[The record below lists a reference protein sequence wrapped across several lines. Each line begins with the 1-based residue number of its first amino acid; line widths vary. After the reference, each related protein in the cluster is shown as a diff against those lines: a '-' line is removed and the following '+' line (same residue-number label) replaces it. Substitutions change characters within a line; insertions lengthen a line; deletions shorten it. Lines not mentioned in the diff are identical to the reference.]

1 MDDVWGQEPFVSS
14 DDASLE
20 YTSTTAMSS
29 QTLEDIVASFDLSS
43 SSYANAE
50 TSSPS
55 SCKLEHLAEQL
66 VTCDL
71 QHTTDGRGAS
81 SEQSHAMTYQP
92 DQSAMPGYNEHDFE
106 ISASTLYQAPNP
118 TDAQQDIDWNARLQ
132 EVQRFVDELEASQ
145 EGGLDVDRSMFHM
158 PSPIDVGGG
167 DYYQHEF
174 AASGNQG
181 GYLDGSLASSESPL
195 RVQPKPSP
203 TNEASDGENARGSS
217 RRKAGSDDDLIAPR
231 KRRRAVS
238 DQSPAANTP
247 SVLPVPSVN
256 YDFSLSAQTPG
267 QSTSNQ
273 APVVPAMTTA
283 DGSVFATN
291 LAFPLGNRTTHI
303 PMPGTASVGPTPLAA
318 PPSTGH
324 AAANSAG
331 TTSLVMPP
339 SISYTATSNGGTTS
353 LMMPPSTGNAA
364 INTGGTLFVYPGNH
378 VTPSG
383 KTRINAYNFG
393 FKDGPGDTVNLFHGL
408 TGGVELL
415 VLFPNHTKWPQVM
428 LRLLG
433 SGWTTKEMAAAQL
446 YARGGS
452 QGNLKRRFATM
463 RKQATTPSI
472 YPSTEEPGTTPTAN
486 STGIPPVR
494 DYDATAY
501 LPVPKKVSKLHSMI
515 LYDIGRD
522 IVNFPTHD
530 DRGLLTQAVQWAM
543 HTGDMTA
550 TTDDIQGLAQ
560 HHGWTYPADAGTN
573 RWDQRGRTRMMVI
586 LRAAGWAV

>member
-55 SCKLEHLAEQL
+55 SY
-66 VTCDL
+66 
-71 QHTTDGRGAS
+71 GRGAS

-291 LAFPLGNRTTHI
+291 LAFHSEIAPRI
-303 PMPGTASVGPTPLAA
+303 YQCLAPQA
-318 PPSTGH
+318 
-324 AAANSAG
+324 AG

-573 RWDQRGRTRMMVI
+573 RWDQRGRTRMMS
-586 LRAAGWAV
+586 A

>member
-303 PMPGTASVGPTPLAA
+303 PMPGTAS
-318 PPSTGH
+318 
-324 AAANSAG
+324 
-331 TTSLVMPP
+331 
-339 SISYTATSNGGTTS
+339 
-353 LMMPPSTGNAA
+353 
-364 INTGGTLFVYPGNH
+364 
-378 VTPSG
+378 
-383 KTRINAYNFG
+383 TRINAYNFG